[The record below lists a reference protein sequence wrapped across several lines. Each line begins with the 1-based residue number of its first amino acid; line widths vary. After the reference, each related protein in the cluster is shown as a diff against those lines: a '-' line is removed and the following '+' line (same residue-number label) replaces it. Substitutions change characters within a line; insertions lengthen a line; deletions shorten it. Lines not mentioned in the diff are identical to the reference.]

1 MSVSLNALRN
11 RYDRIAIPT
20 IQVAFALSLM
30 LHAVVLSGW
39 LPKVRLLPFELPA
52 QDKPS
57 NSLAVRL
64 APLPDAALA
73 PPPSRAPPPA
83 PAIRAQPAP
92 AHRTPPP
99 KAARQPPSVPPV
111 LALERPSPSRA
122 APPPA
127 ETARPPASDDLASF
141 IEARRRAREPAAA
154 SPPSQASPPAPPA
167 ETEQER
173 HNRIAAE
180 NLGLNRT
187 PSFGADR
194 NRGGGIFQIQRMG
207 YDSAEFVFFGWNK
220 FINRNSQQTIEVN
233 RGANATMEL
242 AVVRRMIAI
251 IREHES
257 ADFVWQS
264 RRLGREVSLS
274 ARMSDN
280 AGLEDFML
288 LEFYPNVRPRK

>member
-1 MSVSLNALRN
+1 MSDPLNALRS

-20 IQVAFALSLM
+20 IWVAFALSLM

-39 LPKVRLLPFELPA
+39 LPKVRLLPLEDPRPGKA
-52 QDKPS
+52 S
-57 NSLAVRL
+57 GSLAVRL
-64 APLPDAALA
+64 AP
-73 PPPSRAPPPA
+73 PPA
-83 PAIRAQPAP
+83 PAIQAQPAP

-99 KAARQPPSVPPV
+99 SAARARQQPSAPPFAPHV
-111 LALERPSPSRA
+111 LALERPSPSGA
-122 APPPA
+122 PPPPA

-141 IEARRRAREPAAA
+141 IEARRRAREPAPA
-154 SPPSQASPPAPPA
+154 SPPSQSSPPAPPA
-167 ETEQER
+167 ESEQER
-173 HNRIAAE
+173 HNRIVAA

-194 NRGGGIFQIQRMG
+194 KQGGGIFQIQRMG

-220 FINRNSQQTIEVN
+220 FINRNSQQTIEVR
-233 RGANATMEL
+233 RGANASIEL

-257 ADFVWQS
+257 SDFVWQS
-264 RRLGREVSLS
+264 RRLGREISLS

-280 AGLEDFML
+280 AGLEDFMMR
-288 LEFYPNVRPRK
+288 EFYPNVGSRK